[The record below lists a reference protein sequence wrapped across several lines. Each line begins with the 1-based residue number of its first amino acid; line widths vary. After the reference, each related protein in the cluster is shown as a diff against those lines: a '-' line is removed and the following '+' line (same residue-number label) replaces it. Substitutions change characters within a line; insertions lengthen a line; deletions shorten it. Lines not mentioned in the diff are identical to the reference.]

1 MDSYAIINF
10 QGELPKDVFRDD
22 IKEAL
27 EIAFKDCGKMTGE
40 GSGIYGYNL
49 DIEFDDNKVQSDKVF
64 EIIKEVLLGFNLSVP
79 ITINIGK
86 LYELNQEN

>member
-10 QGELPKDVFRDD
+10 KGELPEDVSRDD
-22 IKEAL
+22 IEDAL
-27 EIAFKDCGKMTGE
+27 EIAFKDFGEMTGA
-40 GSGIYGYNL
+40 GSGIYGCNL
-49 DIEFDDNKVQSDKVF
+49 DLEFDENKVQPDKVF
-64 EIIKEVLLGFNLSVP
+64 EMIKEVLLEFKLSIP